1 MAGRTRT
8 AKALAQRIDL
18 NYFKRP
24 HPFRRLKLMLSIAV
38 PAAVLLW
45 LGGNA
50 AGGSKAPY
58 SSGPVAAS
66 HQVFGDKCERCHVT
80 QARAFRAHV
89 TDNMCVSCHD
99 APQHKPNQTFTPTC
113 ASCHVEHRGAVRLA
127 ATADRDCEQC
137 HRDLNTT
144 TGRLTVAK
152 TVGALNDAHPEFA
165 VRRLPTGASAKVG
178 EGLPAEAS
186 AKAGTT
192 DPAVLKFNHEA
203 HMKADLRGPKGA
215 MQLECAT
222 CHVPAAVQPLAARS
236 RPIDN
241 MAPITYA
248 KDCASCHPLFFDPLI
263 DAVAPHDTPEKVHA
277 MVTQSLRQF
286 IATNPAQIGR
296 PDPVRGRIPVNFPE
310 PMRPVRNAADWVE
323 ARTTNVERLLWS
335 KTCAECHT
343 IETVRRAGAASQDP
357 PLPRIAP
364 TNIPTGWMPRAR
376 FDHASHQLTSCTS
389 CHAATTSRLTSD
401 VLMPSIA
408 TCQQCH
414 KPSRGAESRCFECH
428 EYHEWKNAKP
438 ARPNFEL
445 NEIVN

>member
-18 NYFKRP
+18 NYFKRS
-24 HPFRRLKLMLSIAV
+24 HPFRRLKMVLSIAV

-45 LGGNA
+45 LGANA

-58 SSGPVAAS
+58 SSGPVASA

-99 APQHKPNQTFTPTC
+99 APQHKSNQTFTPTC

-152 TVGALNDAHPEFA
+152 SVGALNDAHQEFA
-165 VRRLPTGASAKVG
+165 AKR
-178 EGLPAEAS
+178 EGS
-186 AKAGTT
+186 K
-192 DPAVLKFNHEA
+192 DSAVLKFNHA
-203 HMKADLRGPKGA
+203 VHMKSDLRGPKGA
-215 MQLECAT
+215 TQLECAM
-222 CHVPAAVQPLAARS
+222 CHTQAVSAPLAARA
-236 RPIDN
+236 RPTDN
-241 MAPITYA
+241 MSPVTYA
-248 KDCASCHPLFFDPLI
+248 RDCASCHPLFFDPLI
-263 DAVAPHDTPEKVHA
+263 DAVAPHDTPAKVHA

-286 IATNPAQIGR
+286 IAKNPAQIGR

-310 PMRPVRNAADWVE
+310 PMRPVRIAADWVE
-323 ARTTNVERLLWS
+323 ARTGNVERLLWS

-343 IETVRRAGAASQDP
+343 IETGTA
-357 PLPRIAP
+357 PLPRVVP

-376 FDHASHQLTSCTS
+376 FGHASHQLTSCTS

-401 VLMPSIA
+401 VLMPSID

-438 ARPNFEL
+438 ARPGFTL
-445 NEIVN
+445 DQLVN

>member
-24 HPFRRLKLMLSIAV
+24 HPFRRWKLILSIAV

-66 HQVFGDKCERCHVT
+66 HQVFGNKCERCHVT
-80 QARAFRAHV
+80 EARAFRAHV

-99 APQHKPNQTFTPTC
+99 APAHKLNQTFTPTC
-113 ASCHVEHRGAVRLA
+113 ASCHLEHRGAIRLA

-152 TVGALNDAHPEFA
+152 AVGAFDDAHPEFA
-165 VRRLPTGASAKVG
+165 AKRLGSK
-178 EGLPAEAS
+178 
-186 AKAGTT
+186 
-192 DPAVLKFNHEA
+192 DPAVLKFNHEV
-203 HMKADLRGPKGA
+203 HMKSDLRGPKGT

-222 CHVPAAVQPLAARS
+222 CHTPAVSPASVPRS
-236 RPIDN
+236 RPGRRSLGEGGPTDN
-241 MAPITYA
+241 MAAVTYA

-263 DAVAPHDTPEKVHA
+263 DAVAPHDTPESVHA

-286 IATNPAQIGR
+286 IAKSPAQIGR

-310 PMRPVRNAADWVE
+310 QMRPVRNATEWIE
-323 ARTTNVERLLWS
+323 ARIANVERLLWS

-343 IETVRRAGAASQDP
+343 IEART
-357 PLPRIAP
+357 PLPRIVP
-364 TNIPTGWMPRAR
+364 TNVPAGWMPHAR
-376 FDHASHQLTSCTS
+376 FDHAAHQMTSCTS
-389 CHAATTSRLTSD
+389 CHAAATSRLTSD

-414 KPSRGAESRCFECH
+414 KPSRGAEARCFECH
-428 EYHEWKNAKP
+428 EYHDWKNAKAVKP
-438 ARPNFEL
+438 GFDL
-445 NEIVN
+445 HQLVN

>member
-24 HPFRRLKLMLSIAV
+24 HPFRRLKLVLSIAV
-38 PAAVLLW
+38 PAVVLLW

-50 AGGSKAPY
+50 VGGSRAPY

-80 QARAFRAHV
+80 QARTFRAHV

-99 APQHKPNQTFTPTC
+99 APQHKSNQTFTPSC
-113 ASCHVEHRGAVRLA
+113 ASCHVEHRGATRLA
-127 ATADRDCEQC
+127 AAADRDCEQC

-152 TVGALNDAHPEFA
+152 VVGAFNDAHPEFA
-165 VRRLPTGASAKVG
+165 AKK
-178 EGLPAEAS
+178 ET
-186 AKAGTT
+186 AK
-192 DPAVLKFNHEA
+192 DPAVLKFNHEV
-203 HMKADLRGPKGA
+203 HMKADLRGPTGA
-215 MQLECAT
+215 TQLECTT
-222 CHVPAAVQPLAARS
+222 CHRKAESARAVTAALGRRS
-236 RPIDN
+236 LGVGGPV
-241 MAPITYA
+241 TYA
-248 KDCASCHPLFFDPLI
+248 KDCSSCHPLFFDPLI
-263 DAVAPHDTPEKVHA
+263 DAMAPHDTTEKVHA
-277 MVTQSLRQF
+277 FVTQSLREF
-286 IATNPAQIGR
+286 IANNPAQIGR

-310 PMRPVRNAADWVE
+310 PMRAVRNTADWVQ
-323 ARTTNVERLLWS
+323 ARTANVERLLWS

-343 IETVRRAGAASQDP
+343 LEVLRPGLAPVGPA
-357 PLPRIAP
+357 LPRVVP

-376 FDHASHQLTSCTS
+376 FDHAAHQLTSCTS
-389 CHAATTSRLTSD
+389 CHAAQTSRATSD

-414 KPSRGAESRCFECH
+414 KASRGAESRCFECH
-428 EYHEWKNAKP
+428 EYHEWKNAKAVKP
-438 ARPNFEL
+438 GFDL
-445 NEIVN
+445 HQLVN

>member
-24 HPFRRLKLMLSIAV
+24 HPFRRWKLVLSIAA

-58 SSGPVAAS
+58 SSGPVSAS
-66 HQVFGDKCERCHVT
+66 HQVFGNKCERCHVT
-80 QARAFRAHV
+80 GARAFRAHV

-99 APQHKPNQTFTPTC
+99 APPHTSNQTFTPTC
-113 ASCHVEHRGAVRLA
+113 ASCHLEHRGAIRLA
-127 ATADRDCEQC
+127 ATANRDCEQC

-144 TGRLTVAK
+144 PGRLTVAK
-152 TVGALNDAHPEFA
+152 SVGAFNDGHPEFA
-165 VRRLPTGASAKVG
+165 VKRVG
-178 EGLPAEAS
+178 S
-186 AKAGTT
+186 K

-203 HMKADLRGPKGA
+203 HMKADLPGPKGA
-215 MQLECAT
+215 TQLECST
-222 CHVPAAVQPLAARS
+222 CHTPAATPPLAARS
-236 RPIDN
+236 RPGRRSLGEGGPADN
-241 MAPITYA
+241 MSPVTYA
-248 KDCASCHPLFFDPLI
+248 RDCASCHPLFFDPLI
-263 DAVAPHDTPEKVHA
+263 DAMAPHDAPEKVHA
-277 MVTQSLRQF
+277 FVTQSLRRF
-286 IATNPAQIGR
+286 IAENPAQIGR

-323 ARTTNVERLLWS
+323 ARTANVERLLWS

-343 IETVRRAGAASQDP
+343 LEGVRGAGLASQAP
-357 PLPRIAP
+357 PLPRVVP
-364 TNIPTGWMPRAR
+364 TSVPTGWMPHAR
-376 FDHASHQLTSCTS
+376 FDHAAHQMTGCTS
-389 CHAATTSRLTSD
+389 CHAAPASRLTSD
-401 VLMPSIA
+401 VLMPSIT

-428 EYHEWKNAKP
+428 EYHDWKNAKP
-438 ARPNFEL
+438 VKPGFDL
-445 NEIVN
+445 HQLVN

>member
-24 HPFRRLKLMLSIAV
+24 HPFRRLKLILSIAV

-80 QARAFRAHV
+80 QVRAFRAHV

-99 APQHKPNQTFTPTC
+99 APQHKSNQTFTPAC

-137 HRDLNTT
+137 HRDLNST

-152 TVGALNDAHPEFA
+152 TVGAFNDAHLRRGFGGQAHPEF
-165 VRRLPTGASAKVG
+165 VAKRDG
-178 EGLPAEAS
+178 FKDA
-186 AKAGTT
+186 
-192 DPAVLKFNHEA
+192 AVLKFNHEV

-215 MQLECAT
+215 TQLECAT
-222 CHVPAAVQPLAARS
+222 CHTAAAAAPVAARS
-236 RPIDN
+236 RRTDN
-241 MAPITYA
+241 MAPIRYA
-248 KDCASCHPLFFDPLI
+248 RDCASCHPLFFDPLI

-277 MVTQSLRQF
+277 MVTQSLREF
-286 IATNPAQIGR
+286 IAENPAQIGR

-310 PMRPVRNAADWVE
+310 AMRPVRSTGDWIE
-323 ARTTNVERLLWS
+323 ARTENVERLLWS

-343 IETVRRAGAASQDP
+343 IVDRRPGLADDVRRPGLALRDP
-357 PLPRIAP
+357 APLPQVVP

-401 VLMPSIA
+401 VLMPSID

-428 EYHEWKNAKP
+428 EYHDWKTAKP
-438 ARPNFEL
+438 AKPGFNL
-445 NEIVN
+445 DQLVN

>member
-24 HPFRRLKLMLSIAV
+24 HPFRRLKLMLSFAV

-45 LGGNA
+45 LGSNA

-66 HQVFGDKCERCHVT
+66 HQVFGNKCERCHVT
-80 QARAFRAHV
+80 QVRAFRAHV

-99 APQHKPNQTFTPTC
+99 APQHKSTQTFTPTC

-144 TGRLTVAK
+144 TGRVTVAK
-152 TVGALNDAHPEFA
+152 VVGALNDRHPEF
-165 VRRLPTGASAKVG
+165 VAKR
-178 EGLPAEAS
+178 EGF
-186 AKAGTT
+186 K
-192 DPAVLKFNHEA
+192 DPGVLKFNHEV
-203 HMKADLRGPKGA
+203 HMKADLRGPQGA
-215 MQLECAT
+215 TQLECAT
-222 CHVPAAVQPLAARS
+222 CHTAVPRGARPLGRRS
-236 RPIDN
+236 RGEGGATDN
-241 MAPITYA
+241 MAPISYA
-248 KDCASCHPLFFDPLI
+248 RDCASCHPLFFDPLI

-277 MVTQSLRQF
+277 MVTQSLREF
-286 IATNPAQIGR
+286 IARNPAQIGR
-296 PDPVRGRIPVNFPE
+296 PDPVRGRIPVNFPDA
-310 PMRPVRNAADWVE
+310 MRPVLNGPDWIE
-323 ARTTNVERLLWS
+323 ARTANVERLLWS
-335 KTCAECHT
+335 KTCAECHA
-343 IETVRRAGAASQDP
+343 IVDRPASIVDRPASIVDRR
-357 PLPRIAP
+357 PLPQLVP

-389 CHAATTSRLTSD
+389 CHAATTSRLTAD
-401 VLMPSIA
+401 VLMPSID

-414 KPSRGAESRCFECH
+414 KPARGAESRCFECH
-428 EYHEWKNAKP
+428 EYHDWKTAKP
-438 ARPNFEL
+438 AKPGFNL
-445 NEIVN
+445 DQLVN

>member
-24 HPFRRLKLMLSIAV
+24 HPFRRLKLVLSIAV

-99 APQHKPNQTFTPTC
+99 APQHKSNQTFTPTC

-127 ATADRDCEQC
+127 ATANRDCLQC

-144 TGRLTVAK
+144 TGRLTIAK
-152 TVGALNDAHPEFA
+152 EVGAFNGSHPEFA
-165 VRRLPTGASAKVG
+165 AKREGAKD
-178 EGLPAEAS
+178 L
-186 AKAGTT
+186 
-192 DPAVLKFNHEA
+192 AVLKFNHEV
-203 HMKADLRGPKGA
+203 HMKADLRGPAGA
-215 MQLECAT
+215 TPLECAT
-222 CHVPAAVQPLAARS
+222 CHRQNEAAPTATRALGRRS
-236 RPIDN
+236 LGEGGPV
-241 MAPITYA
+241 TYA
-248 KDCASCHPLFFDPLI
+248 RDCASCHPLFFDPLI
-263 DAVAPHDTPEKVHA
+263 DTVAPHDTPEKVHA

-286 IATNPAQIGR
+286 IAKNPSQIGR

-323 ARTTNVERLLWS
+323 ARTANAERLLWS

-343 IETVRRAGAASQDP
+343 IVDRPSSSVDRQSP
-357 PLPRIAP
+357 PQVQP
-364 TNIPTGWMPRAR
+364 TNVPTGWMPRAR
-376 FDHASHQLTSCTS
+376 FDHAAHQLTGCTS
-389 CHAATTSRLTSD
+389 CHAATTSRLTAD
-401 VLMPSIA
+401 VLMPSIT

-438 ARPNFEL
+438 AKPGFNL
-445 NEIVN
+445 DQIVN

>member
-24 HPFRRLKLMLSIAV
+24 HPFRRLKLILSIAV

-99 APQHKPNQTFTPTC
+99 APQHKSNQTFTPAC

-152 TVGALNDAHPEFA
+152 VVGALNDAHPEF
-165 VRRLPTGASAKVG
+165 LAKRDG
-178 EGLPAEAS
+178 FKDA
-186 AKAGTT
+186 
-192 DPAVLKFNHEA
+192 AVLKFNHEV

-215 MQLECAT
+215 TQLECST
-222 CHVPAAVQPLAARS
+222 CHVPAAAAPVAIRS
-236 RPIDN
+236 RPTDN
-241 MAPITYA
+241 MAPISYA

-263 DAVAPHDTPEKVHA
+263 DTVAPHDTPEKVHA
-277 MVTQSLRQF
+277 MVTQSLREF
-286 IATNPAQIGR
+286 IAANPAQIGR

-310 PMRPVRNAADWVE
+310 GMRPVRNTADWIE
-323 ARTTNVERLLWS
+323 ARTANVERLLWS

-343 IETVRRAGAASQDP
+343 IVDGSPRLAPQKPA
-357 PLPRIAP
+357 PLPQVVP
-364 TNIPTGWMPRAR
+364 TSIPTGWMPRAR

-401 VLMPSIA
+401 VLMPSID

-428 EYHEWKNAKP
+428 EYHDWKTAKP
-438 ARPNFEL
+438 AKPGFNL
-445 NEIVN
+445 DQLVN